1 MKKYISLLLVIL
13 MLVGSCLPA
22 AALSRANPLT
32 NEQQAALHE
41 MMLNKRNSGAL
52 LSNSILAPADDG
64 TGRTLAVSE
73 PTKKRTG
80 AAATTLEN
88 LVGVSV
94 TQQLRN
100 DIFNALMQTRTEL
113 DLTKYN
119 LTYSKSLTQAITD
132 MISSEFFEAL
142 HFDTIALVYYTDD
155 YSVTGAKFTYD
166 CTKNEFEQKLRATKA
181 AAAALLSGI
190 QGNDQLTDV
199 QKALL
204 LHDRLALHC
213 DYGDVNADTKLTS
226 NMYAA
231 LVLRTPVCQGYAEGY
246 AYLLKCVGI
255 KSDVVISDAL
265 DHAWNIAYI
274 NNKAYHI
281 DVTWDDPS
289 PDVSGR
295 VLHKNFMLSTN
306 ELRYGDVPHSSYDYP
321 DTPTDTT
328 YDDYYWKN
336 SEAAFVLLNN
346 EVYYIDNTNEKLHR
360 MSDGS
365 TVCSVSN
372 TWDLTADGTFLLNN
386 AARLG
391 VINNTL
397 YVSMADTLYTVDPT
411 NGNLVPQYRPTMTAN
426 GSQYYCVYGFYHTNG
441 AFTFDLLRLHNGSYD
456 YARTTEAYKL
466 GTSFVFGDVDG
477 SENVAAAD
485 ARIVLR
491 AAVGLESIPLEQ
503 KTAADLDFDT
513 VVSSAD
519 ARLVLRYAVG
529 LESFT
534 YDPTKPDKPDVPDVP
549 DVPDE
554 PDIPDE
560 PHVHNYVNYYCD
572 ECDTFQPGKFTAFMK
587 AFILENYGYTS
598 DDLYY
603 FTLEY
608 EAQDDYNNIYTH
620 YNSFVYDA
628 QTDMVNLV
636 YSSLTEGIFFSNL
649 LYLPTAG
656 ASFTDGAFIVEDAD
670 TDEMLFYAEF
680 ICPNANFVR
689 GINMKLTYTEGEQD
703 DPAAISSLISDC
715 TYLSVLLLYNYMQ
728 DLGYN
733 VTPTDLGFPLLLEK

>member
-41 MMLNKRNSGAL
+41 MMLNKRNSDTLQA
-52 LSNSILAPADDG
+52 IPADEPADDG
-64 TGRTLAVSE
+64 TGRRILRSDRAE
-73 PTKKRTG
+73 KKT
-80 AAATTLEN
+80 AADASALEN
-88 LVGVSV
+88 LVGSYI

-100 DIFNALMQTRTEL
+100 DIYNALMQTKSTL
-113 DLTKYN
+113 DVSAYN
-119 LTYSKSLTQAITD
+119 LTYSKSLLSAILD
-132 MISSEFFEAL
+132 LISTEFFEAL
-142 HFDTIALVYYTDD
+142 HFSTVTVIYYEDD
-155 YSVTGAKFTYD
+155 YSVDSLEFEYN
-166 CTKNEFEQKLRATKA
+166 CTKYEFDQKLRATKA

-226 NMYAA
+226 NMYAG
-231 LVLRTPVCQGYAEGY
+231 LVLRTPVCQGYAEAY

-306 ELRYGDVPHSSYDYP
+306 ELRYGDAPHSAYDYP

-328 YDDYYWKN
+328 YDNYYWKN

-346 EVYYIDNTNEKLHR
+346 EVYYIDNKNEKLHR

-372 TWDLTADGTFLLNN
+372 TWDLTADGTFLLDN

-411 NGNLVPQYRPTMTAN
+411 NGSLVPQYRPTMTAN
-426 GSQYYCVYGFYHTNG
+426 GSQYYCVYGFYHTDG
-441 AFTFDLLRLHNGSYD
+441 AFTFDLLRLHNGYYD

-485 ARIVLR
+485 ARITLR
-491 AAVGLESIPLEQ
+491 AAVGLEPLTIEQ
-503 KTAADLDFDT
+503 IIAADLDFDT

-608 EAQDDYNNIYTH
+608 EAQDDYNNIYTY

-715 TYLSVLLLYNYMQ
+715 TYLSVLLLYNFMQ

>member
-41 MMLNKRNSGAL
+41 MMLNKRNSDTL
-52 LSNSILAPADDG
+52 QVIPADDG

-166 CTKNEFEQKLRATKA
+166 CTKYEFEQKLRATKA

-231 LVLRTPVCQGYAEGY
+231 LVLRTPVCQGYAEAY

-306 ELRYGDVPHSSYDYP
+306 ELRYGDAPHSAYDYP

-346 EVYYIDNTNEKLHR
+346 EVYYIDNKNEKLHR

-372 TWDLTADGTFLLNN
+372 AWDLTADGTFLLNN

-411 NGNLVPQYRPTMTAN
+411 IGNLVPQYRPTMTAN
-426 GSQYYCVYGFYHTNG
+426 GSQYYCVYGFYHTDG

-534 YDPTKPDKPDVPDVP
+534 YDPTKPDVPDVP

-608 EAQDDYNNIYTH
+608 ESQDDYNNIYTY

-715 TYLSVLLLYNYMQ
+715 TYLSVLLLYNFMQ
-728 DLGYN
+728 DLGYYA
-733 VTPTDLGFPLLLEK
+733 TPTDLGFPLLLEK